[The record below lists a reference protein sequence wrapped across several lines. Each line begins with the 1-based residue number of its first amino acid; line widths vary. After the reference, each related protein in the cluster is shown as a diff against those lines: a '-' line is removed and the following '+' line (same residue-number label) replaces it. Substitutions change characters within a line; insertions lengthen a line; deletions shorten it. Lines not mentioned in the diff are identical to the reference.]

1 MKGFRLTD
9 AEACAAYDARLPAY
23 YDEDDDT
30 DDATPAPECMED
42 DGCAC
47 AACVAEAAT

>member
-1 MKGFRLTD
+1 MKGHRLTD

-30 DDATPAPECMED
+30 DDDTPDAVCPD
-42 DGCAC
+42 DDRCAC
-47 AACVAEAAT
+47 ATCVAENAT